1 MNGTET
7 IRGGL
12 NFRELGGIRT
22 ADGRRVRQGMLY
34 RSGGLHL
41 MNEEEL
47 AAVKKLKI
55 RSVLD
60 LRDRWSQKKKPDPDI
75 GASHIVYD
83 GLPAK
88 GAEHID
94 FSAQGFGQKGE
105 AALAQIEKVTQ
116 YYIDMPY
123 GYNAFH
129 AMFDALKKQQGPF
142 LIHCTKGKDR
152 TGIACILILLALG
165 ADPETALKDYL
176 RSNEYRK
183 KELRERLAEGRSIA
197 PQDEGYMTLMYL
209 REGTKEELGRTVLD
223 HFFKKSGTIEQYM
236 KDEYGWDERDLAS
249 FRSTYLE

>member
-1 MNGTET
+1 
-7 IRGGL
+7 
-12 NFRELGGIRT
+12 
-22 ADGRRVRQGMLY
+22 
-34 RSGGLHL
+34 
-41 MNEEEL
+41 
-47 AAVKKLKI
+47 
-55 RSVLD
+55 
-60 LRDRWSQKKKPDPDI
+60 
-75 GASHIVYD
+75 
-83 GLPAK
+83 
-88 GAEHID
+88 
-94 FSAQGFGQKGE
+94 
-105 AALAQIEKVTQ
+105 
-116 YYIDMPY
+116 
-123 GYNAFH
+123 
-129 AMFDALKKQQGPF
+129 MFDALKEQQGPF